1 MQLAD
6 DIKHL
11 WGESMQIP
19 FVDLKAQYQSIKD
32 EIDGAIREVISE
44 NSFIGGKFVKRFEN
58 EFAKFCKSQHCI
70 GVGNGTDALFIAMK
84 AFGVGDGDEVITVA
98 NSFIA
103 TSEAITQ
110 TGAKVVFVDCHPETY
125 NINVDLIE
133 EKFTDKTKAIIPVH
147 LYGQPADMDPIRE
160 IAKKYK
166 LKIIEDAAQAH
177 GAEYNG
183 EKVGTLGDIA
193 CFSFYPGKNLGAYG
207 DAGAI
212 VTNNPEVAEKCKM
225 IANHGRLSK
234 YDHEFEG
241 VNSRL
246 DGIQAAILEVKLRHL
261 EEWTEKRRQNSYL
274 YNEYLEETGVII
286 PAELD
291 NISSVYHLYVIRVPM
306 EIRQK
311 LQNHLREKGISSA
324 IHYPIALPNLKAYQ
338 HLGHQ
343 PSDFPAR
350 YQNEILS
357 LPIYPELE
365 EKYIE
370 FIANLVKKTIA

>member
-1 MQLAD
+1 
-6 DIKHL
+6 
-11 WGESMQIP
+11 
-19 FVDLKAQYQSIKD
+19 
-32 EIDGAIREVISE
+32 
-44 NSFIGGKFVKRFEN
+44 
-58 EFAKFCKSQHCI
+58 
-70 GVGNGTDALFIAMK
+70 
-84 AFGVGDGDEVITVA
+84 
-98 NSFIA
+98 
-103 TSEAITQ
+103 
-110 TGAKVVFVDCHPETY
+110 
-125 NINVDLIE
+125 
-133 EKFTDKTKAIIPVH
+133 
-147 LYGQPADMDPIRE
+147 
-160 IAKKYK
+160 
-166 LKIIEDAAQAH
+166 
-177 GAEYNG
+177 
-183 EKVGTLGDIA
+183 
-193 CFSFYPGKNLGAYG
+193 
-207 DAGAI
+207 
-212 VTNNPEVAEKCKM
+212 M

-343 PSDFPAR
+343 PSDFPVASR